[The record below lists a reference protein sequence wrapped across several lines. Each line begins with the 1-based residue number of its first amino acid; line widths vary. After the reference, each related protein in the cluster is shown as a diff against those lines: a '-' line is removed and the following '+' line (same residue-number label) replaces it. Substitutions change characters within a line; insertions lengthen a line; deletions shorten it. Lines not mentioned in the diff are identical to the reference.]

1 MRSTLVTEKE
11 GQPMSESSHQE
22 TEPGHGGAQSAIQST
37 VRSAAPAGTVVGGD
51 SERTAGDKAP
61 LAAEKRGPA
70 LLKNGRTG
78 EHRSGLQRTAAAV
91 RTVVPLLQKVL
102 PLLEGNVVSAAAN
115 LLAPGLM
122 APTIDLAPLDASLAK
137 LRGEL
142 AAMEVRHA
150 EHDRAFKRMDEQ
162 LETMKDA
169 IERNAHEQQQAAE
182 ELSRIRGRLAVV
194 SVIGLGLLLVSIGVN
209 TALFLYVKGQI
220 H

>member
-1 MRSTLVTEKE
+1 
-11 GQPMSESSHQE
+11 MSEVSHPE
-22 TEPGHGGAQSAIQST
+22 TEPAHSVSQSGAQPGKSYGTAVSDAAER
-37 VRSAAPAGTVVGGD
+37 VNDGAAP
-51 SERTAGDKAP
+51 RTADKH
-61 LAAEKRGPA
+61 GPA
-70 LLKNGRTG
+70 LIKNGPGNGRPA

-91 RTVVPLLQKVL
+91 RTVVPLLQKML

-122 APTIDLAPLDASLAK
+122 TPTIDLAPLDASLAK

-142 AAMEVRHA
+142 AAMETRHG

-182 ELSRIRGRLAVV
+182 ELSRVRGRLAVV
-194 SVIGLGLLLVSIGVN
+194 SVIGLALLLVSIGVN
-209 TALFLYVKGQI
+209 TAVFLYVKGLI